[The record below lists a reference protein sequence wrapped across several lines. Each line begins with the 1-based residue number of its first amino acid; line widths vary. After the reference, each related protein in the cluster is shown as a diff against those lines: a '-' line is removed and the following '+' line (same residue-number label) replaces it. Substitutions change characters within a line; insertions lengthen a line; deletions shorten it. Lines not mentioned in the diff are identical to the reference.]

1 MTRTLFIASAAL
13 ALASPAFAHP
23 GAHHASASFA
33 VGLSHPFAGWDHLLA
48 MLAVGIWAVQQKR
61 ALALLMPLAFP
72 LMMGLGAALA
82 MQFGSLHYVESGIA
96 ASVAL
101 LGLLVAFAVRMP
113 VVAGA
118 AIVAL
123 FGFLHGYAHG
133 IEAPVG
139 GSIFA
144 YGAGFIAATMMLH
157 LAGMLSGMFARS
169 AITTG
174 LLRAGGG
181 AIATAGVAL
190 LTLA

>member
-13 ALASPAFAHP
+13 LASPAFAHP

-48 MLAVGIWAVQQKR
+48 MLAVGVWAAQQKR
-61 ALALLMPLAFP
+61 SLALLMPLAFP
-72 LMMGLGAALA
+72 LMMGLGAVLA

-133 IEAPVG
+133 IEAPAD
-139 GSIFA
+139 GSMLA

-157 LAGMLSGMFARS
+157 LAGMLSGVLARG
-169 AITTG
+169 AFTAG

-181 AIATAGVAL
+181 VVATAGVAL
-190 LTLA
+190 LALA